1 MEILRKRKR
10 EKKLAR
16 IKHRPPFL
24 PNISIRRY
32 HIILSRERIQEMRQR
47 VCLLCR
53 MFDSE
58 VLTNRRIHNGNHGRI
73 YGPDVQ
79 KHETARVIELLPDWK
94 KGRRGRRHARLVSR
108 CSVLLDEKKN
118 AWSPTGYRVWWWWWW
133 WWYPARAEET
143 RRRRRSSIIALFFF
157 FFLLLLLACLLGSST
172 CSLLCHLLKVG
183 NTFANAKK

>member
-1 MEILRKRKR
+1 
-10 EKKLAR
+10 
-16 IKHRPPFL
+16 
-24 PNISIRRY
+24 
-32 HIILSRERIQEMRQR
+32 MRQR

-58 VLTNRRIHNGNHGRI
+58 VLTNRRVHNGNHGRV

-94 KGRRGRRHARLVSR
+94 RGRRGRRHARLVSR

-118 AWSPTGYRVWWWWWW
+118 DWSPIGYKVWWWW

-143 RRRRRSSIIALFFF
+143 RRSRRRRSIIALFFF

>member
-1 MEILRKRKR
+1 
-10 EKKLAR
+10 
-16 IKHRPPFL
+16 
-24 PNISIRRY
+24 
-32 HIILSRERIQEMRQR
+32 MRQR

-94 KGRRGRRHARLVSR
+94 QGRRWRRHARLVSR

-118 AWSPTGYRVWWWWWW
+118 DWSPTGYEVWW
-133 WWYPARAEET
+133 WWYPARAEGT
-143 RRRRRSSIIALFFF
+143 RRRRKRKRRRSSIIALCFLFFF
-157 FFLLLLLACLLGSST
+157 LLLLACLLGSST

-183 NTFANAKK
+183 NTFAKKKRNKYISKW